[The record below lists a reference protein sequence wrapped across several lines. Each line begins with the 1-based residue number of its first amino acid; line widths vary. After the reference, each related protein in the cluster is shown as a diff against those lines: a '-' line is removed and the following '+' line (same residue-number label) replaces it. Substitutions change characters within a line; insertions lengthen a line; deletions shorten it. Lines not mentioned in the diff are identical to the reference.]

1 MATYYNKNDKNQFFA
16 FCQIIICLDKMQNSN
31 YNHTAIEKEIY
42 EYWEKNN
49 FFRPKKSKKKHFSIV
64 IPPPNVTGSLHMGH
78 ALNNS
83 LQDLLV
89 RFYRMNDFETL
100 WQPGTDHAGIATQ
113 AVVEKKLIEKGIKK
127 DQLGRDKFIEEVW
140 KWKKESGD
148 KILNQLKKLG
158 CSCDWSRNRFTM
170 DKDLSD
176 AVIKTFVKLYN
187 KKIIYKDTKLVNW
200 DTKLETAISDLEVE
214 QKEVQ
219 SNLYYIKYKIEE
231 EDEFLTIATTRPETM
246 LGDTAVAVNPKDIRY
261 KKFIGK
267 NITIPIAKRT
277 VKIIADNYV
286 SLDQGSGALKV
297 TPAHDFNDF
306 EIGKRHKLEFINIF
320 EKNGKLNDS
329 VPKEFIGVDR
339 FDARKKIVNILKEN
353 NLLDK
358 IENIKNSVPYG
369 DRSNTVI
376 EPLLTEQWFA
386 DAKLLSKKAIQVVK
400 NKKTNFFPTNW
411 TKTYF
416 QWMYNI
422 QPWCISRQLWWGHRI
437 PAWYSD
443 EKKIFVAETEE
454 EAKKIAKKYYK
465 KNVVLKRDED
475 VLDTWFSSALWPFA
489 TLGWPKK
496 TYELKRFYPTSVLV
510 TGFDIIFFWVA
521 RMMMMGNYLIKKEPF
536 SKVYVHALVRDE
548 KGQKMS
554 KSKGNVIDPLEI
566 INKYG
571 ADSLRF
577 TLISMAAPGRDV
589 KLSEDRVKGYR
600 NFLNKIWNANK
611 FSKINNCKL
620 TKKFNIKKTKLDLNK
635 WIYFEL
641 VNTNIKAKKYIEKF
655 RFDEAAKVIYQFVWH
670 SYCDWYIEFL
680 KPIFDSKNKKDL
692 EESRNMLGIVQAN
705 ILVLL
710 HPFIPFFTEKIWLD
724 FKFNNYF
731 KTSIMFKDWH
741 IEKQSNFDKSYN
753 KIDWL
758 INLVSNIRST
768 KVNLDVSPGS
778 FINISIEELSLLKK
792 RIIHDN
798 MSVFKRLARV
808 THVYP
813 LNSSANSEENKKSI
827 KIAVDN
833 ESMTLYFDKDLDLD
847 QQKQKISNKVKELD
861 KKISNIDNKL
871 ENKSFLKNAPKQIVQ
886 NEKKALKDY
895 KIQLKKLNSI
905 LNSIKN

>member
-1 MATYYNKNDKNQFFA
+1 ME
-16 FCQIIICLDKMQNSN
+16 NSN
-31 YNHTAIEKEIY
+31 YNHTSIENEIY
-42 EYWEKNN
+42 NYWEKNN
-49 FFRPKKSKKKHFSIV
+49 FFKPKKGKKKHFSIV

-83 LQDLLV
+83 LQDLLI
-89 RFYRMNDFETL
+89 RFYRMNGFETL

-113 AVVEKKLIEKGIKK
+113 AVVEKKLSEKGINKN
-127 DQLGRDKFIEEVW
+127 QIGREKFIKEVW
-140 KWKKESGD
+140 NWKRESGD

-170 DKDLSD
+170 DKELSD
-176 AVIKTFVKLYN
+176 AVIKTFVQLYN
-187 KKIIYKDTKLVNW
+187 NKIIYKDTKLVNW

-214 QKEVQ
+214 QREVQ
-219 SNLYYIKYKIEE
+219 SNLYYIKYRIEG
-231 EDEFLTIATTRPETM
+231 EDDFITIATTRPETM
-246 LGDTAVAVNPKDIRY
+246 FGDTAVAVNPKDDRY

-267 NITIPIAKRT
+267 KILVPIVNRS

-286 SLDQGSGALKV
+286 SIEQGSGALKV

-320 EKNGKLNDS
+320 EKNGKLKKN
-329 VPKEFIGVDR
+329 VPKEFIELDR
-339 FDARKKIVNILKEN
+339 FEARTKIIKVLKDN
-353 NLLDK
+353 NLLEK
-358 IENIKNSVPYG
+358 IDNIKNSIPYG
-369 DRSNTVI
+369 DRSNSII

-386 DAKLLSKKAIQVVK
+386 DAKFLAKKAIQVVK
-400 NKKTNFFPTNW
+400 KRKTNFFPSNW
-411 TKTYF
+411 SKIYF
-416 QWMYNI
+416 QWMNNI

-437 PAWYSD
+437 PAWYSED
-443 EKKIFVAETEE
+443 KKLFVAESEA
-454 EAKKIAKKYYK
+454 EAKRIAKKYYK
-465 KNVVLKRDED
+465 KNVVLKRDDD

-521 RMMMMGNYLIKKEPF
+521 RMMMMGNYLIKKQPF

-554 KSKGNVIDPLEI
+554 KSKGNVIDPLDI

-611 FSKINNCKL
+611 FSEINNCKL
-620 TKKFNIKKTKLDLNK
+620 SKSFNINKVHLDINK

-641 VNTNIKAKKYIEKF
+641 VNTNIKAKKYIENF
-655 RFDEAAKVIYQFVWH
+655 RFDEASRTIYQFVWH

-680 KPIFDSKNKKDL
+680 KPIFVSKNVKDL
-692 EESRNMLGIVQAN
+692 EESRNMLSFIQYN
-705 ILVLL
+705 ILILL
-710 HPFIPFFTEKIWLD
+710 HPFIPFFTEKVWQD
-724 FKFNNYF
+724 FKFSNYF
-731 KTSIMFKDWH
+731 KKSLMFKSWD
-741 IEKQSNFDKSYN
+741 IKQKKKFNVSYS

-758 INLVSNIRST
+758 IDLVGNIRST
-768 KVNLDVSPGS
+768 KVDLNVSPGS
-778 FINISIEELSLLKK
+778 FIDISTSELNPIKAS
-792 RIIHDN
+792 IINDN
-798 MSVFKRLARV
+798 LTVFKRLGRV
-808 THVYP
+808 TNVS
-813 LNSSANSEENKKSI
+813 NSKSDKNGV
-827 KIAVDN
+827 KIIVGG
-833 ESMTLYFDKDLDLD
+833 ETVILYFDQNLDLNE
-847 QQKQKISNKVKELD
+847 QKQKILDKVKD
-861 KKISNIDNKL
+861 MGSKIISIKTKL
-871 ENKSFLKNAPKQIVQ
+871 KNKSFLKNAPKQIISRD
-886 NEKKALKDY
+886 KKALIDY
-895 KIQLKKLNSI
+895 EKELKKLNSI